1 MVKFRFIIL
10 GIFCLLTVASPGPRF
25 ASAADAPSAPDSKP
39 EDVPIELTADEVSN
53 DQNLGIV
60 TARGN
65 VEISKDGRTL
75 IADTVTYNRKAD
87 IMTASGN
94 ITLLEPSGDTMF
106 AQYMEL
112 SGDMKD
118 GIIESLSILLK
129 DHSRIAAN
137 GGRRSNANILE
148 MSKAVYSPC
157 KPCEDDPNKA
167 PLWQVK
173 AVKIVHNQARQ
184 SVEYSD
190 AVLEI
195 AGVPV
200 AYTPYLSHPDPTVK
214 RRSGFLTPGIGGSS
228 DLGFVVR
235 TPYFFALD
243 EHKDLTLT
251 PMIAA
256 NEGPTMIGEYR
267 NLMNKGELKGKASV
281 TYDSNHDMIGHIAG
295 KGRFNID
302 DSLRWGFDAN
312 RMVGD
317 RYLHRYGFISDNT
330 LPGSTNSLTTNLF
343 TEGFRKR
350 NYASFNAYTFQGL
363 KDGDT
368 RGVKP
373 YVLPM
378 LNYSHAGEP
387 GRLGGRT
394 NLDVSLL
401 ALSRTAGADSRRLSV
416 GAGWQA
422 PYLGPLGDS
431 YKLSASLRGDAYH
444 ANQLLR
450 EDTKREYSGASGRVL
465 PEVRL
470 DWSYPFIKRDG
481 ASSYQIIEPVMSAI
495 ASPYG
500 GNSTRIPNED
510 SLNFEFD
517 DTNLFSSSRYSGID
531 RVESGPRINYGLKWG
546 VYGKGGGS
554 TSLLVGQSYRV
565 KNDDSMPLDSGMD
578 AHLSDFVAKVQIS
591 PASYMNLL
599 YRTRFDKDNLKVRR
613 NELSVT
619 AGVPAFNINTDYV
632 FFDHQRDGQ
641 FSGREEV
648 SFGVNSKFNRL
659 WKGSANMVRDQTGE
673 GLRSVGLNLTYE
685 DECFLLASDLSRSFF
700 RDRDLRP
707 NNAIMFRAMFKTL
720 GEVTSGITKSQ

>member
-1 MVKFRFIIL
+1 MVKFQAVIL
-10 GIFCLLTVASPGPRF
+10 GVLGLLTVGLSC
-25 ASAADAPSAPDSKP
+25 ASAAEAPPAAQA
-39 EDVPIELTADEVSN
+39 EDIPIELTADEVSN

-75 IADTVTYNRKAD
+75 IADTVTYNRKD
-87 IMTASGN
+87 DVMTASGN
-94 ITLLEPSGDTMF
+94 ITLLEPTGDVMF
-106 AQYMEL
+106 GKYMEL

-129 DHSRIAAN
+129 DRSRIAAN

-157 KPCEDDPNKA
+157 KPCEDDPTRE

-173 AVKIVHNQARQ
+173 AVKIVHDRSRQ

-190 AVLEI
+190 AWLEV

-214 RRSGFLTPGIGGSS
+214 RRSGFLTPSMGGSS
-228 DLGFVVR
+228 DLGFVMR
-235 TPYFFALD
+235 APYFFALD
-243 EHKDLTLT
+243 EHKDLTIT

-267 NLMNKGELKGKASV
+267 HLMNKGELKGKASI
-281 TYDSNHDMIGHIAG
+281 TYDSNHDTIGHIAG

-302 DSLRWGFDAN
+302 DSWRWGFDAN

-317 RYLHRYGFISDNT
+317 RYLHRYGFIADNT
-330 LPGSTNSLTTNLF
+330 LPSTGNSLITNLF
-343 TEGFRKR
+343 AEGFRKR
-350 NYASFNAYTFQGL
+350 NYLSLNAYTFQGL

-368 RGVKP
+368 RGRKP

-378 LNYSHAGEP
+378 LEYSHAGEP
-387 GRLGGRT
+387 GRLGGRI
-394 NLDVSLL
+394 NLDASLV
-401 ALSRTAGADSRRLSV
+401 ALSRTADTDTRRLSV
-416 GAGWQA
+416 KAGWQA

-444 ANQLLR
+444 VDQLLR
-450 EDTKREYSGASGRVL
+450 EDTKREYTGASGRIL

-470 DWSYPFIKRDG
+470 DWSFPFVKSDG
-481 ASSYQIIEPVMSAI
+481 DSSYQIIEPVMSAI

-500 GNSTRIPNED
+500 GNSKKIPNED
-510 SLNFEFD
+510 SLSFEFD
-517 DTNLFSSSRYSGID
+517 DTNLFSSNRYSGLD
-531 RVESGPRINYGLKWG
+531 RIESGPRVNYGLKWG
-546 VYGKGGGS
+546 IYGKNGGS

-565 KNDDSMPLDSGMD
+565 SNDDSMPLDSGMD
-578 AHLSDFVAKVQIS
+578 TRFSDFVARVQVS
-591 PASYMNLL
+591 PASYLNLL
-599 YRTRFDKDNLKVRR
+599 YRTRFDKDDLKVRR
-613 NELSVT
+613 NELAVR
-619 AGVPAFNINTDYV
+619 AGVPAFNITTDYV

-641 FSGREEV
+641 FSGREEI
-648 SFGVNSKFNRL
+648 SFGVNSKFNRF
-659 WKGSANMVRDQTGE
+659 WRGGANGVRDQTGE

-685 DECFLLASDLSRSFF
+685 DECLLFASDLSRTFF
-700 RDRDLRP
+700 QDRDLRP

-720 GEVTSGITKSQ
+720 GEVASGLTKSQ